1 MISSVMLRVSVVLLL
16 IGLLFGIAMGIRQD
30 FSLAPAHAHLN
41 LVGFVLM
48 FAAGLYYRLIPEAG
62 ESLLAK
68 IQGALHIT
76 GAIVFPLG
84 IAAVLTW
91 GPAKV
96 EFLAIGGA
104 LIVLAAIALFAWIV
118 FRTTT
123 VAAHS
128 PAGYPQRA

>member
-1 MISSVMLRVSVVLLL
+1 MISSLMLRVSVVLLL

-48 FAAGLYYRLIPEAG
+48 FAAGLYYRLVPEAG
-62 ESLLAK
+62 EAK
-68 IQGALHIT
+68 VQGVLHIT

-118 FRTTT
+118 FRTTS

>member
-1 MISSVMLRVSVVLLL
+1 MISSLMLRVSVVLLL

-48 FAAGLYYRLIPEAG
+48 FAAGLYYRLVPEAG

-84 IAAVLTW
+84 IAAVTW

-123 VAAHS
+123 VASHS
-128 PAGYPQRA
+128 AIGYPQRA